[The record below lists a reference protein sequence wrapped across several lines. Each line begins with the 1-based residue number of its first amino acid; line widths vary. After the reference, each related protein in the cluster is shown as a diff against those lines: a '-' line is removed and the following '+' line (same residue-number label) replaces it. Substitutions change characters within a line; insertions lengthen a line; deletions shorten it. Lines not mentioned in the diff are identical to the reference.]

1 MFVRDLY
8 KKAILREGDGVA
20 KTGGGG
26 GGGGGSVG
34 GGGGSLAAETQA
46 SIGNLTE
53 AVKSNQV
60 FSSAAGLAQ
69 AQINMANTG
78 RAVTASVGR

>member
-26 GGGGGSVG
+26 GDNNVG
-34 GGGGSLAAETQA
+34 GGGGSLTAETQA